1 MKNYGKN
8 HVLIMK
14 NKNKYFKRY
23 LVEKSSIVNF
33 KTIKRNFN
41 FIEKKLALIL
51 LKFRNFVMEV
61 KKENHE

>member
-1 MKNYGKN
+1 
-8 HVLIMK
+8 MK